1 MKLKD
6 SFHPYALITVI
17 FWSFSYV
24 LTRLTLQY
32 FSAFSLGLLRYL
44 AASCTLIVIM
54 FFIKIKMPAKAD
66 WLSFLAAGAFG
77 FFLYMITFN
86 KGHETVTASTGSVII
101 ATVPVITALLARFVY
116 HEKLTGFQWAAIGI
130 EFLGVLVLTLMNGVF
145 SLNAGV
151 LWLILAALSLSIY
164 NILQRKLTKTYS
176 ALTTSAFS
184 IFAGTLLLCVFLP
197 VSVREVPKAPAIQMF
212 YIVLLGIFPSAL
224 AYISWSKAFEKAKQ
238 TSQVSN
244 YMFLTPFI
252 TSVLGYLIADEVPDQ
267 ATIIGGAII
276 FAGVLVFYIGS
287 RIEKDIGDNICDLKA
302 DA

>member
-32 FSAFSLGLLRYL
+32 FSAFSLAFLRYL
-44 AASCTLIVIM
+44 AASITLIAIM
-54 FFIKIKMPAKAD
+54 LFIKIKLPSKAD
-66 WLSFLAAGAFG
+66 WPWFFAAGALG
-77 FFLYMITFN
+77 FFIYMILFN

-101 ATVPVITALLARFVY
+101 ATVPVITAMLARFIY
-116 HEKLTGFQWAAIGI
+116 KEKLTSLQWVAIGI
-130 EFLGVLVLTLMNGVF
+130 EFLGVIVLTLLNGIF
-145 SLNAGV
+145 SLNMGV
-151 LWLILAALSLSIY
+151 VWLLLAAFSLSAY
-164 NILQRKLTKTYS
+164 NLLQRKLTKKYS

-197 VSVREVPKAPAIQMF
+197 VSVREVPHAPRIQLL
-212 YIVLLGIFPSAL
+212 YIALLGIFPSAL

-252 TSVLGYLIADEVPDQ
+252 TSALGYFIADEVPDQ
-267 ATIIGGAII
+267 ATLIGGAII
-276 FAGVLVFYIGS
+276 FAGVLVFYFGS
-287 RIEKDIGDNICDLKA
+287 RIKE
-302 DA
+302 